1 MRLSATTVVN
11 SVAWLGIFAL
21 VALSLGVVAVLG
33 FPGVLILGLLT
44 AVTCVRAELSERT
57 PTWGQAVFEATATRG
72 RSAEERT
79 AGAEAARRAIS
90 PLRYYRGCGLVL
102 IAAGLL
108 GTAWQIWALDR

>member
-11 SVAWLGIFAL
+11 SVAWLGIVAL
-21 VALSLGVVAVLG
+21 VALSLGVVLVLG
-33 FPGVLILGLLT
+33 FPGVLLLGLLT

-57 PTWGQAVFEATATRG
+57 PTWGQAVFEASTRG
-72 RSAEERT
+72 RRAGERA

-90 PLRYYRGCGLVL
+90 PLRYYRGCGVVL

-108 GTAWQIWALDR
+108 GTAWQIWALGR